1 MARPSE
7 QTLGLGL
14 AGVGEAAGDQVPKD
28 DLTALLGRCRTGS
41 PADQERLFGAVQAEL
56 RRIAGA
62 YMRRERPDHTLQPT
76 ALVNEAYLRLFN
88 DRDVAFENR
97 GHFYGVAARV
107 MRQVLVDYARK
118 RRAQKR
124 GVGGRSYRSASKI
137 AGPSPNQDYD
147 VLALHEALT
156 ALAAFDPRQAE
167 IVELR
172 YFGGLTEQE
181 VARVMRLAPV
191 TIRREIASA
200 RFWLGRWM
208 QGDQ

>member
-1 MARPSE
+1 
-7 QTLGLGL
+7 L
-14 AGVGEAAGDQVPKD
+14 AVPKD

-41 PADQERLFGAVQAEL
+41 PADQERLFGVVQAEL

-97 GHFYGVAARV
+97 GHFYGIAARV

-124 GVGGRSYRSASKI
+124 GVGVRSDRSASKI

-156 ALAAFDPRQAE
+156 ALAAFDARQAE
-167 IVELR
+167 IIELR

-181 VARVMRLAPV
+181 VARVVRLAPV